1 MDSWINAAISLQC
14 SFTSIHNWDTD
25 QAGRWDKNSV
35 SKTTTFT
42 LRHRAVDHSVP
53 LVRDRKE
60 NVFQSPVNTAE
71 PACQNIRN
79 QYVLELVSTSCLHKH
94 LQNCVEVTPKRK
106 LMWSELYILL
116 SSCSFESHFH
126 SFSLWGQVSQH
137 IVQHMLWRKKAV
149 FQCNN

>member
-106 LMWSELYILL
+106 LSVVGALHFIKQLFIWVTFPQFQPLRAGFTTH
-116 SSCSFESHFH
+116 CAAHAVKKES
-126 SFSLWGQVSQH
+126 SFSV
-137 IVQHMLWRKKAV
+137 
-149 FQCNN
+149 